1 MAVMKEVKLKE
12 LFMSKLK
19 HGADLLEE
27 ITDIC
32 KEKNIQLG
40 RVEAIGAVQKAVIG
54 YYHQD
59 KREYEYLNLDKHLEI
74 LNLTGNISIK
84 DGNPMV
90 HAHVT
95 LADAESKAFG
105 GHLAPGTIIFACECV
120 IEAFDGVI
128 LKREFDE
135 ETGLPL
141 WNIEK

>member
-12 LFMSKLK
+12 LFMGKLK

-95 LADAESKAFG
+95 LADAEGKAFG